1 MMKITILMSLSLI
14 LTVIVLY
21 FSALLIIS
29 WYTSKNA
36 DSESFFTG
44 KKESPWFLVAF
55 GMIGTSLSG
64 LTFISVPGAVGVTGF
79 AYYQIILGHMIGY
92 FVIATVLMPLYY
104 KLNLVSIYTYLDQ
117 RLGRWSYKTGSSFFL
132 LSRTIGSALRLYMA
146 SAVLQIFIFDALGV
160 PFIVTVAITILLIWI
175 YTFKGGIKTI
185 IWTDSFQTI
194 FLIAALI
201 ISIVSMR
208 THLNTTLTDLAS
220 QVWKSPYSNMFHFED
235 FMAGNYFWKQLLAGA
250 LLAIVLTGLDQDLM
264 QKNLSCKNIS
274 EAKKNMFWFSIV
286 LLIVNL
292 LFLTLGALLYIYAD
306 TKGIAIPELRDHLFP
321 MLALKEF
328 GSIAGIF
335 FLLGIIAS
343 SYASSDSALT
353 ALTTSFCVDF
363 LHIEQ
368 YGEATAKK
376 YRTWVHIGFSVL
388 FLIIIVIFHWLDNDS
403 VIYVVFKAAVY
414 TYGPLLGLFFFG
426 ILTKRTIQ
434 DRWTPFLAVAAPITT
449 YFLSEAF
456 TAWTGYHFSYEL
468 LLVNGGLMFAGLW
481 ISGYFISDKKTTAA
495 L

>member
-1 MMKITILMSLSLI
+1 MSLTLI
-14 LTVIVLY
+14 LTVIGLY

-92 FVIATVLMPLYY
+92 TVIATVLMPLYY

-117 RLGRWSYKTGSSFFL
+117 RLGRWSYKTGASFFL

-146 SAVLQIFIFDALGV
+146 SAVLQIFVFDALGV

-185 IWTDSFQTI
+185 VWTDSFQTF
-194 FLIAALI
+194 FLIAALV

-208 THLNTTLTDLAS
+208 THLNTSLPDLAH
-220 QVWKSPYSNMFHFED
+220 QVWKSSYSSMFHFED
-235 FMAGNYFWKQLLAGA
+235 FMADNYFWKQLLAGA

-264 QKNLSCKNIS
+264 QKNLSCKNIGD
-274 EAKKNMFWFSIV
+274 AQKNMFWFSIV

-306 TKGIAIPELRDHLFP
+306 TKGIAVPERRDFLFP
-321 MLALKEF
+321 MLALTEF
-328 GSIAGIF
+328 GNVAGIF

-353 ALTTSFCVDF
+353 ALTTSFCIDF
-363 LHIEQ
+363 LHIGQ
-368 YGEATAKK
+368 YDEATSKK
-376 YRTWVHIGFSVL
+376 YRTWVHVGFSVL
-388 FLIIIVIFHWLDNDS
+388 FLFIIVIFNWLDNSS
-403 VIYVVFKAAVY
+403 VIYAVFKAAVY

-426 ILTKRTIQ
+426 ILTKRAIQ
-434 DRWTPFLAVAAPITT
+434 DQWTPFLAVSAPVST
-449 YFLSEAF
+449 YFISEAF
-456 TAWTGYHFSYEL
+456 TTYTGYHFSYEL

-481 ISGYFISDKKTTAA
+481 ISGYFITDKKTTAT